1 MLYIA
6 ALRLRSIDYPSR
18 REPGV
23 STETPASRRLPG
35 NRADPQRCQV
45 KAWPGDQGRGADDCL
60 HRDPELTAYCN
71 GEVTV
76 TLSKV
81 AVPSAPALWAQVNRP
96 IVTGSVNEIVVV
108 PTWVQVVPSA
118 EE

>member
-1 MLYIA
+1 MTDA
-6 ALRLRSIDYPSR
+6 KTTKNNALR
-18 REPGV
+18 
-23 STETPASRRLPG
+23 ASFYYYVRLPRLPG
-35 NRADPQRCQV
+35 NRADPQRCHV
-45 KAWPGDQGRGADDCL
+45 KAWPGDQGRGADDHL
-60 HRDPELTAYCN
+60 HRDLELAAYCN
-71 GEVTV
+71 GDVTV